1 MSSNTYTLKIDIDDS
16 KIRDLEKR
24 IMAIMGMN
32 GTQRSGLGDKMTDA
46 SKGGDKNS
54 IGKNI
59 AKLGIIAIGVGSLV
73 GLVAKIS
80 GMIVDSSPML
90 SQMLKLLN
98 FGIMLVLRPIGD
110 FIGFFLRPMVIFFIR
125 SIALPWYRSNA
136 KKFQEAGT
144 RTAMS
149 VIDNPG
155 GWLALLLFGSV
166 ATPLLKLDEIQNAI
180 IAAGLK
186 FKLWVQT
193 EILDKLP
200 KLPDLPEITF
210 PTIDFTSIK
219 TWFDNLFSLDNLPTF
234 SWSAIKTFLDKFSL
248 EKLPAFN
255 WTYLKGFLKLFT
267 ILQVPTF
274 SWTGLDTAIELLKTE
289 VGKTIGIITG
299 IFGWIIE
306 KLQAAWDSI
315 ISLGGGGSQTVNN
328 FIDLNNNNI
337 DDIEDIKE
345 MGLLGFM
352 QDVYS
357 GNG

>member
-255 WTYLKGFLKLFT
+255 WTYLKEFLKLFQ
-267 ILQVPTF
+267 ILKVPTF

-289 VGKTIGIITG
+289 VKKTIDSITAV
-299 IFGWIIE
+299 FAWIIA
-306 KLQAAWDSI
+306 KLAEAWDVLTT
-315 ISLGGGGSQTVNN
+315 LGGGGDVVQQIYVDITSN
-328 FIDLNNNNI
+328 L
-337 DDIEDIKE
+337 DDAHNDIKE
-345 MGLLGFM
+345 KGILGWM
-352 QDVYS
+352 QDEFT